1 MSGCV
6 FCKIVAG
13 EIPSAKVYEDDE
25 VLAFLDISPVNPG
38 HTLVIPKAHTPDLL
52 ETAPAV
58 VAAVMARIPPIAR
71 AVVGATQ
78 AEGFGLIQVNGP
90 AAGQEVFHL
99 HFHIIPRH
107 SGDGKS
113 LGWHRGSY
121 EEGEMAA
128 LAGRIGAALESSAD
142 AAASARTD

>member
-1 MSGCV
+1 MSECI
-6 FCKIVAG
+6 FCRIVAG

-52 ETAPAV
+52 ATSPAV
-58 VAAVMARIPPIAR
+58 VAAVMQRIPPIAR
-71 AVVGATQ
+71 AVLRTTEADGV
-78 AEGFGLIQVNGP
+78 GLIQVNGA

-99 HFHIIPRH
+99 HFHIIPRY

-113 LGWHRGSY
+113 LGWHRGTY
-121 EEGEMAA
+121 GEGEMTA
-128 LAGRIGAALESSAD
+128 LAGRIGATL
-142 AAASARTD
+142 ASPRNG